1 MNEDSILFLVGEVVT
16 GYDNTLK
23 YIASGST
30 STTNKLFTIQVRVI
44 NRFTKQFDVYTC
56 RPFNINFKQIPLIGE
71 HVLIFRA
78 YSQET
83 TLDNTNIEWYY
94 LNPYSIQS
102 SVNANLVPGISY
114 GSTISEEQAREI
126 KPGNVF
132 TPASISPL
140 QPYEGD
146 LIIEGRFGNSIRM
159 GSTITS
165 QPGLLNSTWEGDTV
179 GDPITIISN
188 GQKNKNNKQFV
199 VEDVKQDPASIYLT
213 TTQKFPN
220 FYLGIKSKKQPLTK
234 FKSESNFNKSQ
245 LLGSADR
252 IVLTAKTDIAVIDSS
267 KAIVLNAPK
276 IYMGNDG
283 ATEPIPHGKVLY
295 EILNDIL
302 STLSSGTLGT
312 AGVTSQFIDTAG
324 ITSARAKLNSL
335 LSTNYFIR
343 KG

>member
-1 MNEDSILFLVGEVVT
+1 MNNDNVLFLVGEVVT

-56 RPFNINFKQIPLIGE
+56 RPFNMNFKQIPLIGE

-83 TLDNTNIEWYY
+83 TLDGTNIEWYY

-102 SVNANLVPGISY
+102 SINANLVPGISY
-114 GSTISEEQAREI
+114 GATISEEQAREI

-132 TPASISPL
+132 KPMPISPL

-146 LIIEGRFGNSIRM
+146 LIIEGRFGNSIRI
-159 GSTITS
+159 GSTVTN
-165 QPGLLNSTWEGDTV
+165 QPGLLEATWNGNTI

-188 GQKNKNNKQFV
+188 GQQNKTNKQFV
-199 VEDVKQDPASIYLT
+199 VENIKQDPASIYLT

-220 FYLGIKSKKQPLTK
+220 FYLGTTSKKQPLTK
-234 FKSESNFNKSQ
+234 FKSESTFDKSQ

-252 IVLTAKTDIAVIDSS
+252 IILTAKTDIAVIDST

-276 IYMGNDG
+276 IYMGNDD
-283 ATEPIPHGKVLY
+283 ASEPIPHGKVLY
-295 EILNDIL
+295 DILNDII
-302 STLSSGTLGT
+302 STLNSGTVGT
-312 AGVTSQFIDTAG
+312 AGVTSQFINTAG
-324 ITSARAKLNSL
+324 LISARKKLNSL